1 MKGFNEEMRTKC
13 LLLKCLLSAD
23 AALVMEI
30 YRIVAKKSEREL
42 TVKELAGLCHA
53 SC

>member
-42 TVKELAGLCHA
+42 TVKELAGLFYA